1 MHIDNPLIHTGI
13 DTNKEFLEKTEIAM
27 LSLYKVSN
35 IMPRNGSGIV
45 EIARRLNRMN
55 LAGLVQLLFKVFRRP
70 IRANLLSSHPFLFL
84 FQFYKLGYYLSI

>member
-45 EIARRLNRMN
+45 EIARRLHRMN